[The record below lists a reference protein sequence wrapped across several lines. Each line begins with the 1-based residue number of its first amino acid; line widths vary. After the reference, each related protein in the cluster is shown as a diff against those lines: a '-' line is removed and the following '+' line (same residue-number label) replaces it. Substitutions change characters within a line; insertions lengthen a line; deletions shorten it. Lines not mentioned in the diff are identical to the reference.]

1 MCCVAPSTLWFISIR
16 ICLELSILGV
26 GGRRERV
33 GGGGAPV
40 GSGGEATEAEE
51 RRGSKVEVRNGI
63 IFYFSSCEFGASKT
77 PRSKIETVFFFIDFA
92 DTKIS
97 RPELSVLC
105 MTQERCITKRH
116 GREHDTTRVRRKS
129 PPQNPLDKDE

>member
-1 MCCVAPSTLWFISIR
+1 MAPSTLWFISIR
-16 ICLELSILGV
+16 ICLELSILG
-26 GGRRERV
+26 V

-92 DTKIS
+92 DKKNKPS
-97 RPELSVLC
+97 RAFCAV
-105 MTQERCITKRH
+105 
-116 GREHDTTRVRRKS
+116 HDS
-129 PPQNPLDKDE
+129 